1 MRSSCA
7 GPWLISFELKRPPT
21 WRGPLQQFG
30 GDLRGLRVEHSERL
44 LASAVG
50 AGIAEAATLPTDVA
64 KVRLQ
69 LQSSSLGELRYHGM
83 VDCIV
88 KVARVE
94 GLRALWKGLVPAL
107 IRQVSYH
114 SFTFRKDMVSLVLA
128 MEAGRSNYFQRL
140 LAAGS
145 SAAIAIAL
153 FNPTE
158 VLKTQMQ
165 SSSGNVTMKEVAR
178 KAACCASHWVGVVTF
193 LVNGAEIGT
202 YDESK
207 LVFLESVGDG
217 LVAHVS
223 ASFVAGLASACVST
237 PADVVKTRFM
247 NAAGSDQAYRGIVHA
262 GFCILRDEGFLALYK
277 GFLLIVCRKLIWCT
291 VFFVIYE
298 RLLRA
303 LIEAFG
309 ESQ

>member
-1 MRSSCA
+1 MEGSSA
-7 GPWLISFELKRPPT
+7 G
-21 WRGPLQQFG
+21 
-30 GDLRGLRVEHSERL
+30 VRL
-44 LASAVG
+44 LASAIG
-50 AGIAEAATLPTDVA
+50 AGIAEATTLPTDVA

-83 VDCIV
+83 VDCIM

-94 GLRALWKGLVPAL
+94 GLRALWKGIVPAL

-114 SFTFRKDMVSLVLA
+114 SFTFVLYEPIRDMVSLVLG
-128 MEAGRSNYFQRL
+128 MEAARSNYLQRL
-140 LAAGS
+140 LAAGT
-145 SAAIAIAL
+145 SAAIAIVL

-165 SSSGNVTMKEVAR
+165 SSSGNVTMKEVAKKVWNKDGFKGFWAGLR
-178 KAACCASHWVGVVTF
+178 PNVVRTF

-207 LVFLESVGDG
+207 LLLLESVGDG
-217 LVAHVS
+217 LVAHIS

-247 NAAGSDQAYRGIVHA
+247 NAAGSDQVMKVSSLCTRGS
-262 GFCILRDEGFLALYK
+262 C
-277 GFLLIVCRKLIWCT
+277 
-291 VFFVIYE
+291 
-298 RLLRA
+298 
-303 LIEAFG
+303 
-309 ESQ
+309 

>member
-1 MRSSCA
+1 MEGSSA
-7 GPWLISFELKRPPT
+7 G
-21 WRGPLQQFG
+21 
-30 GDLRGLRVEHSERL
+30 VRL
-44 LASAVG
+44 LASAIG
-50 AGIAEAATLPTDVA
+50 AGIAEATTLPTDVA

-83 VDCIV
+83 VDCIM

-94 GLRALWKGLVPAL
+94 GLRALWKGIVPAL

-114 SFTFRKDMVSLVLA
+114 SFTFVLYEPIRDMVSIVLG
-128 MEAGRSNYFQRL
+128 MEAARSNYLQRL

-145 SAAIAIAL
+145 SAAIAITL

-165 SSSGNVTMKEVAR
+165 SSSGNVTMKEVAKKVWNKDGFKGFWAGLR
-178 KAACCASHWVGVVTF
+178 PNVVRTF

-207 LVFLESVGDG
+207 LLLLESVGDG
-217 LVAHVS
+217 LVAHIS

-247 NAAGSDQAYRGIVHA
+247 NAAGSDQAYKGIMHTA
-262 GFCILRDEGFLALYK
+262 YSILRDEGFLALYK

-303 LIEAFG
+303 MVKAFADIG
-309 ESQ
+309 SQ

>member
-1 MRSSCA
+1 MEGSSA
-7 GPWLISFELKRPPT
+7 G
-21 WRGPLQQFG
+21 
-30 GDLRGLRVEHSERL
+30 VRL
-44 LASAVG
+44 LASAIG
-50 AGIAEAATLPTDVA
+50 AGIAEATTLPTDVA

-94 GLRALWKGLVPAL
+94 GLRALWKGLIPAL
-107 IRQVSYH
+107 VRQVSYH
-114 SFTFRKDMVSLVLA
+114 SFTFVLYEPIRDMVSPFLG
-128 MEAGRSNYFQRL
+128 MEAARSNYLQRL
-140 LAAGS
+140 LAAGT

-165 SSSGNVTMKEVAR
+165 SSSGNVTMKEVAKKVWNKDGLKGFWAGLR
-178 KAACCASHWVGVVTF
+178 PNVVRTF

-207 LVFLESVGDG
+207 LVLLESVGDG

-247 NAAGSDQAYRGIVHA
+247 NAAGSDQASKGIIHTGYA
-262 GFCILRDEGFLALYK
+262 ILRDEGFLALYK

-298 RLLRA
+298 RLLRI
-303 LIEAFG
+303 LVEAFA
-309 ESQ
+309 

>member
-1 MRSSCA
+1 MEGSSA
-7 GPWLISFELKRPPT
+7 G
-21 WRGPLQQFG
+21 
-30 GDLRGLRVEHSERL
+30 VRL
-44 LASAVG
+44 LASAIG
-50 AGIAEAATLPTDVA
+50 AGIAEATTLPTDVA

-83 VDCIV
+83 VDCIM

-94 GLRALWKGLVPAL
+94 GLRALWKGIVPEL

-114 SFTFRKDMVSLVLA
+114 SFTFVLYEHIRDMVSLVLG
-128 MEAGRSNYFQRL
+128 MEAARSNYLQRL
-140 LAAGS
+140 LAAGT
-145 SAAIAIAL
+145 SAAIAIVL

-165 SSSGNVTMKEVAR
+165 SSSGNVTMKEVAKKVWNKDGFKGFWAGLR
-178 KAACCASHWVGVVTF
+178 PNVVRTF

-207 LVFLESVGDG
+207 LLLLESVGDG
-217 LVAHVS
+217 LVAHIS

-247 NAAGSDQAYRGIVHA
+247 NAAGSDQAYKGIMHT
-262 GFCILRDEGFLALYK
+262 GYSILRDEGFLALYK

-298 RLLRA
+298 RLLRTMVK
-303 LIEAFG
+303 AFDDIA
-309 ESQ
+309 SK

>member
-1 MRSSCA
+1 MEGSSA
-7 GPWLISFELKRPPT
+7 G
-21 WRGPLQQFG
+21 
-30 GDLRGLRVEHSERL
+30 VRL
-44 LASAVG
+44 LASAIG
-50 AGIAEAATLPTDVA
+50 AGIAEATTLPTDVA

-83 VDCIV
+83 VDCIK

-94 GLRALWKGLVPAL
+94 GLRALWKGIVPAL

-114 SFTFRKDMVSLVLA
+114 SFTFVLYEPIRDMVSLVLG
-128 MEAGRSNYFQRL
+128 MEAARSNYLQRL
-140 LAAGS
+140 LAAGT
-145 SAAIAIAL
+145 SAAIAIVL

-165 SSSGNVTMKEVAR
+165 SSSGNVTMKEVAKKVWNKDGFKGFWAGLR
-178 KAACCASHWVGVVTF
+178 PNVVRTF

-207 LVFLESVGDG
+207 LLLLESVGDG
-217 LVAHVS
+217 LVAHIS

-247 NAAGSDQAYRGIVHA
+247 NAAGSDQAYKGIMHT
-262 GFCILRDEGFLALYK
+262 GYSILRDEGFLALYK

-298 RLLRA
+298 RLLRTMVK
-303 LIEAFG
+303 AFDDIA
-309 ESQ
+309 SK

>member
-1 MRSSCA
+1 MEGSSA
-7 GPWLISFELKRPPT
+7 G
-21 WRGPLQQFG
+21 
-30 GDLRGLRVEHSERL
+30 VRL
-44 LASAVG
+44 LASAIG
-50 AGIAEAATLPTDVA
+50 AGIAEATTLPTDVA

-83 VDCIV
+83 VDCIM

-94 GLRALWKGLVPAL
+94 GLRALWKGIVPAL

-114 SFTFRKDMVSLVLA
+114 SFTFVLYEPIRDMVSIVLG
-128 MEAGRSNYFQRL
+128 MEAARSNYLQRL

-145 SAAIAIAL
+145 SAAVAITL

-165 SSSGNVTMKEVAR
+165 SSSGNLTMKEVAKKVWNKDGFKGFWAGLR
-178 KAACCASHWVGVVTF
+178 PNVVRTF

-207 LVFLESVGDG
+207 LLLLESVGDG
-217 LVAHVS
+217 LVAHIS

-247 NAAGSDQAYRGIVHA
+247 NAAGSDQAYKGIMHTA
-262 GFCILRDEGFLALYK
+262 YSILRDEGFLALYK

-303 LIEAFG
+303 MVKAFDDIG
-309 ESQ
+309 SQ

>member
-1 MRSSCA
+1 MEGSSA
-7 GPWLISFELKRPPT
+7 G
-21 WRGPLQQFG
+21 
-30 GDLRGLRVEHSERL
+30 VRL
-44 LASAVG
+44 LASAIG
-50 AGIAEAATLPTDVA
+50 AGIAEATTLPTDVA

-83 VDCIV
+83 VDCIM

-94 GLRALWKGLVPAL
+94 GLRALWKGIVPAL

-114 SFTFRKDMVSLVLA
+114 SFTFVLYEPIRDMVSLVLG
-128 MEAGRSNYFQRL
+128 MEAARSNYLQRL
-140 LAAGS
+140 LAAGT
-145 SAAIAIAL
+145 SAAIAIVL

-165 SSSGNVTMKEVAR
+165 SSSGNVTMKEVAKKVWNKDGFKGFWAGLR
-178 KAACCASHWVGVVTF
+178 PNVVRTF

>member
-1 MRSSCA
+1 MEGSSA
-7 GPWLISFELKRPPT
+7 G
-21 WRGPLQQFG
+21 
-30 GDLRGLRVEHSERL
+30 VRL
-44 LASAVG
+44 LASAIG
-50 AGIAEAATLPTDVA
+50 AGIAEATTLPTDVA

-83 VDCIV
+83 VDCIM

-94 GLRALWKGLVPAL
+94 GLRALWKGIIPAL

-114 SFTFRKDMVSLVLA
+114 SFTFVLYEPIRDMVSIVLG
-128 MEAGRSNYFQRL
+128 MEAARSNYLQRL
-140 LAAGS
+140 LAAGT

-165 SSSGNVTMKEVAR
+165 SSSGNVTMKEVAKKVWNKDGFKGFWAGLR
-178 KAACCASHWVGVVTF
+178 PNVVRTF

-207 LVFLESVGDG
+207 LFLLESVGDG
-217 LVAHVS
+217 LVAHIS

-247 NAAGSDQAYRGIVHA
+247 NAAGSDQAYKGIMHT
-262 GFCILRDEGFLALYK
+262 GYSILRDEGFLALYK

-303 LIEAFG
+303 MVKAFDDIG
-309 ESQ
+309 SQ

>member
-1 MRSSCA
+1 MEGSSA
-7 GPWLISFELKRPPT
+7 G
-21 WRGPLQQFG
+21 
-30 GDLRGLRVEHSERL
+30 VRL
-44 LASAVG
+44 LASAIG
-50 AGIAEAATLPTDVA
+50 AGIAEATTLPTDVA

-83 VDCIV
+83 VDCIM

-94 GLRALWKGLVPAL
+94 GLRALWKGIVPAL

-114 SFTFRKDMVSLVLA
+114 SFTFVLYEHIRDMVSLVLG
-128 MEAGRSNYFQRL
+128 MEAARSNYLQRL
-140 LAAGS
+140 LAAGT
-145 SAAIAIAL
+145 SAAIAIVL

-165 SSSGNVTMKEVAR
+165 SSSGNVTMKEVAKKVWNKDGFKGFWAGLR
-178 KAACCASHWVGVVTF
+178 PNVVRTF

-207 LVFLESVGDG
+207 LLLLESVGDG
-217 LVAHVS
+217 LVAHIS

-247 NAAGSDQAYRGIVHA
+247 NAAGSDQAYKGIMHT
-262 GFCILRDEGFLALYK
+262 GYSILRDEGFLALYK

-298 RLLRA
+298 RLLRTMVK
-303 LIEAFG
+303 AFDDIA
-309 ESQ
+309 SK

>member
-1 MRSSCA
+1 MEGSSA
-7 GPWLISFELKRPPT
+7 G
-21 WRGPLQQFG
+21 
-30 GDLRGLRVEHSERL
+30 VRL
-44 LASAVG
+44 LASAIG
-50 AGIAEAATLPTDVA
+50 AGIAEATTLPTDVA

-83 VDCIV
+83 VDCIM

-94 GLRALWKGLVPAL
+94 GLRALWKGIVPAL

-114 SFTFRKDMVSLVLA
+114 SFTFVLYEPIRDMVSIVLG
-128 MEAGRSNYFQRL
+128 MEAARSNYLQRL

-145 SAAIAIAL
+145 SAAIAITL

-165 SSSGNVTMKEVAR
+165 SSSGNVTMKEVAKKVWNKDGFKGFWAGLR
-178 KAACCASHWVGVVTF
+178 PNVVRTF

-207 LVFLESVGDG
+207 LLLLESVGDG
-217 LVAHVS
+217 LVAHIS

-247 NAAGSDQAYRGIVHA
+247 NAAGSDQAYKGIMHTA
-262 GFCILRDEGFLALYK
+262 YSILRDEGFLALYK

-303 LIEAFG
+303 MVKAFDDIG
-309 ESQ
+309 SQ

>member
-1 MRSSCA
+1 MEGSSA
-7 GPWLISFELKRPPT
+7 G
-21 WRGPLQQFG
+21 
-30 GDLRGLRVEHSERL
+30 VRL
-44 LASAVG
+44 LASAIG
-50 AGIAEAATLPTDVA
+50 AGIAEATTLPTDVA

-83 VDCIV
+83 VDCIM

-94 GLRALWKGLVPAL
+94 GLRALWKGIVPAL

-114 SFTFRKDMVSLVLA
+114 SFTFVLYEPIRDMVSIVLG
-128 MEAGRSNYFQRL
+128 MEAARSNYLQRL

-145 SAAIAIAL
+145 SAAIAITL

-165 SSSGNVTMKEVAR
+165 SSSGNLTMKEVAKKVWNKDGFKGFWAGLR
-178 KAACCASHWVGVVTF
+178 PNVVRTF

-207 LVFLESVGDG
+207 LLLLESVGDG
-217 LVAHVS
+217 LVAHIS

-247 NAAGSDQAYRGIVHA
+247 NAAGSDQAYKGIMHTA
-262 GFCILRDEGFLALYK
+262 YSILRDEGFLALYK

-298 RLLRA
+298 IGRA
-303 LIEAFG
+303 HV
-309 ESQ
+309 

>member
-1 MRSSCA
+1 MEGSSA
-7 GPWLISFELKRPPT
+7 G
-21 WRGPLQQFG
+21 
-30 GDLRGLRVEHSERL
+30 VRL
-44 LASAVG
+44 LASAIG
-50 AGIAEAATLPTDVA
+50 AGIAEATTLPTDVA

-83 VDCIV
+83 VDCIM

-94 GLRALWKGLVPAL
+94 GLRALWKGIVPAL

-114 SFTFRKDMVSLVLA
+114 SFTFVLYEPIRDMVSLVLG
-128 MEAGRSNYFQRL
+128 MEAAGSNYLQRL
-140 LAAGS
+140 LAAGT
-145 SAAIAIAL
+145 SAAIAIVL

-165 SSSGNVTMKEVAR
+165 SSSGNVTMKEVAKKVWNKDGFKGFWAGLR
-178 KAACCASHWVGVVTF
+178 PNVVRTF

-207 LVFLESVGDG
+207 LLLLESVGDG
-217 LVAHVS
+217 LVAHIS

-247 NAAGSDQAYRGIVHA
+247 NAAGSDQAYKGIMHT
-262 GFCILRDEGFLALYK
+262 GYSILRDEGFLALYK

-298 RLLRA
+298 RLLRTMVK
-303 LIEAFG
+303 AFDDIA
-309 ESQ
+309 SK

>member
-1 MRSSCA
+1 MEGSSA
-7 GPWLISFELKRPPT
+7 TI
-21 WRGPLQQFG
+21 
-30 GDLRGLRVEHSERL
+30 RL

-114 SFTFRKDMVSLVLA
+114 SFTFVLYEPIRDMVSLVLA

-178 KAACCASHWVGVVTF
+178 KVWNKDGLKGFWAGLRPNVVRTF

>member
-1 MRSSCA
+1 MEGSSA
-7 GPWLISFELKRPPT
+7 G
-21 WRGPLQQFG
+21 
-30 GDLRGLRVEHSERL
+30 VRL
-44 LASAVG
+44 LASAIG
-50 AGIAEAATLPTDVA
+50 AGIAEATTLPTDVA

-83 VDCIV
+83 VDCIM

-94 GLRALWKGLVPAL
+94 GLRALWKGIVPAL

-114 SFTFRKDMVSLVLA
+114 SFTFVLYEPIRDMVSIVLG
-128 MEAGRSNYFQRL
+128 MEAARSNYLQRL

-145 SAAIAIAL
+145 SAAIAITL

-165 SSSGNVTMKEVAR
+165 SSSGNLTMKEVAKKVWNKDGFKGFWPGLR
-178 KAACCASHWVGVVTF
+178 PNVVRTF

-207 LVFLESVGDG
+207 LLLLESVGDG
-217 LVAHVS
+217 LVAHIS

-247 NAAGSDQAYRGIVHA
+247 NAAGSDQAYKGIMHTA
-262 GFCILRDEGFLALYK
+262 YSILRDEGFLALYK

-303 LIEAFG
+303 MVKAFDDIG
-309 ESQ
+309 SQ

>member
-1 MRSSCA
+1 MEGSSA
-7 GPWLISFELKRPPT
+7 G
-21 WRGPLQQFG
+21 
-30 GDLRGLRVEHSERL
+30 VRL
-44 LASAVG
+44 LASAIG
-50 AGIAEAATLPTDVA
+50 AGIAEATTLPTDVA

-83 VDCIV
+83 VDCIM

-94 GLRALWKGLVPAL
+94 GLRALWKGIVPAL

-114 SFTFRKDMVSLVLA
+114 SFTFVLYEPIRDMVSIVLG
-128 MEAGRSNYFQRL
+128 MEAARSNYLQRL

-145 SAAIAIAL
+145 SAAIAITL

-165 SSSGNVTMKEVAR
+165 SSSGNLTMKEVAKKVWNKDGFKGFWAGLR
-178 KAACCASHWVGVVTF
+178 PNVVRTF

-207 LVFLESVGDG
+207 LLLLESVGDG
-217 LVAHVS
+217 LVAHIS

-247 NAAGSDQAYRGIVHA
+247 NAAGSDQAYKGIMHTA
-262 GFCILRDEGFLALYK
+262 YSILRDEGFLALYK

-303 LIEAFG
+303 MVKAFDDIG
-309 ESQ
+309 SQ

>member
-1 MRSSCA
+1 MEGSSA
-7 GPWLISFELKRPPT
+7 G
-21 WRGPLQQFG
+21 
-30 GDLRGLRVEHSERL
+30 VRL
-44 LASAVG
+44 LASAIG
-50 AGIAEAATLPTDVA
+50 AGIAEATTLPTDVA

-83 VDCIV
+83 VDCIM

-94 GLRALWKGLVPAL
+94 GLRALWKGIVPAL

-114 SFTFRKDMVSLVLA
+114 SFTFVLYEPIRDMVSLVLG
-128 MEAGRSNYFQRL
+128 MEAARSNYLQRL
-140 LAAGS
+140 LAAGT
-145 SAAIAIAL
+145 SAAIAIVL

-165 SSSGNVTMKEVAR
+165 SSSGNVTMKEVAKKVWNKDGFKGFWAGLR
-178 KAACCASHWVGVVTF
+178 PNVVRTF

-207 LVFLESVGDG
+207 LLLLESVGDG
-217 LVAHVS
+217 LVAHIS

-247 NAAGSDQAYRGIVHA
+247 NAAGSDQAYKGIMHT
-262 GFCILRDEGFLALYK
+262 GYSILRDEGFLALYK

-298 RLLRA
+298 RLLRTMVK
-303 LIEAFG
+303 AFDDIA
-309 ESQ
+309 SK

>member
-1 MRSSCA
+1 MEGSSA
-7 GPWLISFELKRPPT
+7 G
-21 WRGPLQQFG
+21 
-30 GDLRGLRVEHSERL
+30 VRL
-44 LASAVG
+44 LASAIG
-50 AGIAEAATLPTDVA
+50 AGIAEATTLPTDVA

-83 VDCIV
+83 VDCIM

-94 GLRALWKGLVPAL
+94 GLRALWKGIVPEL

-114 SFTFRKDMVSLVLA
+114 SFTFVLYEPIRDMVSLVLG
-128 MEAGRSNYFQRL
+128 MEAARSNYLQRL
-140 LAAGS
+140 LAAGT
-145 SAAIAIAL
+145 SAAIAIVL

-165 SSSGNVTMKEVAR
+165 SSSGNVTMKEVAKKVWNKDGFKGFWAGLR
-178 KAACCASHWVGVVTF
+178 PNVVRTF

-207 LVFLESVGDG
+207 LLLLESVGDG
-217 LVAHVS
+217 LVAHIS

-247 NAAGSDQAYRGIVHA
+247 NAAGSDQAYKGIMHT
-262 GFCILRDEGFLALYK
+262 GYSILRDEGFLALYK

-298 RLLRA
+298 RLLRTMVK
-303 LIEAFG
+303 AFDDIA
-309 ESQ
+309 SK

>member
-1 MRSSCA
+1 MEGSSA
-7 GPWLISFELKRPPT
+7 G
-21 WRGPLQQFG
+21 
-30 GDLRGLRVEHSERL
+30 VRL
-44 LASAVG
+44 LASAIG
-50 AGIAEAATLPTDVA
+50 AGIAEATTLPTDVA

-83 VDCIV
+83 VDCIM

-94 GLRALWKGLVPAL
+94 GLRALWKGIVPAL

-114 SFTFRKDMVSLVLA
+114 SFTFVLYEPIRDMVSLVLG
-128 MEAGRSNYFQRL
+128 MEAARSNYLQRL
-140 LAAGS
+140 LAAGT
-145 SAAIAIAL
+145 SAAIAIVL

-165 SSSGNVTMKEVAR
+165 SSSGNVTMKEVAKKVWNKDGFKGFWAGLR
-178 KAACCASHWVGVVTF
+178 PDVVRTF

-207 LVFLESVGDG
+207 LLLLESVGDG
-217 LVAHVS
+217 LVAHIS

-247 NAAGSDQAYRGIVHA
+247 NAAGSDQAYKGIMHT
-262 GFCILRDEGFLALYK
+262 GYSILRDEGFLALYK

-298 RLLRA
+298 RLLRTMVK
-303 LIEAFG
+303 AFDDIA
-309 ESQ
+309 SK